1 LSTFFIRGHRFQI
14 LLFVLFAYIVI
25 GPFFFSLPY
34 ASAVAN
40 ILLTS
45 ALFMGVYV
53 VQSNRKIKITS
64 FILLCVTLLPL
75 WIAIGRE
82 DRFSLEVTYFVMSVY
97 LFILIYTMFFR
108 IINMQKVSSELIFLS
123 LCLYLNIGLFWGVL
137 YACVDFYLPGA
148 FGGGILDLS
157 TDPLIRFHVYMYY
170 SFTTLTTLGYGD
182 IVPKIPT
189 VAGLCQGEA
198 IIGQFFTAVL
208 ISQLVGVRIAEKF
221 IPKNK
226 K

>member
-1 LSTFFIRGHRFQI
+1 MSTFFIRGHRFQI

-75 WIAIGRE
+75 WIA
-82 DRFSLEVTYFVMSVY
+82 LE
-97 LFILIYTMFFR
+97 R
-108 IINMQKVSSELIFLS
+108 
-123 LCLYLNIGLFWGVL
+123 G
-137 YACVDFYLPGA
+137 
-148 FGGGILDLS
+148 
-157 TDPLIRFHVYMYY
+157 
-170 SFTTLTTLGYGD
+170 
-182 IVPKIPT
+182 
-189 VAGLCQGEA
+189 
-198 IIGQFFTAVL
+198 
-208 ISQLVGVRIAEKF
+208 
-221 IPKNK
+221 
-226 K
+226 